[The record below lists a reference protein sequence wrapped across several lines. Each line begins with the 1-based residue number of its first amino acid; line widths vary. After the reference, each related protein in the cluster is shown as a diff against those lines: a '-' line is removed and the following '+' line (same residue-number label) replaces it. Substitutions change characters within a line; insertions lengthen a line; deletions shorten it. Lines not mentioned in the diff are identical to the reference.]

1 MARVAALTATLLSF
15 ILFALTTSALPASNG
30 RPTVTIDSGVVV
42 GIKKNESSTGLELN
56 AFLGVPFAG
65 KPVRWGPPKSPAP
78 WKTPFDASK
87 YGPACVQ
94 QFNYPAG
101 RRNLILQW
109 FNTPAP
115 QESEDCLNACV
126 YVPISKDET
135 KPKAVMVWFYG
146 GGLLYGSN
154 SLPHYDG
161 STLAAH
167 EDVIVVVVNYRTNVF
182 GFPGS
187 PQIPITQNNPG
198 WLDQRLALEWV
209 QRNIAAFG
217 GDPDKVTIFG
227 ESAGAQSVD
236 ALITQPPNPLTF
248 RAAIMESGTATYRG
262 VPANYS
268 TSWNTLVAAMNCSS
282 AANVL
287 ACMRAVPATTI
298 KSYNEL
304 NRLSWIPVFDNVTSA
319 YTSRSNRLNSTP
331 QNPKIARVPIL
342 GGSNADEG
350 RLYSISA
357 NDSSSFIRGLFPTAT
372 EQQIS
377 DLLAAYPIGGPPGS
391 GVYTG
396 TFTSP
401 LEQLGALYTDFIF
414 QCPAR
419 LVHLETS
426 QVEIPSWR
434 YYYNAS
440 FPNTDWFPD
449 AGVYHSSEIGIVLGT
464 YPAANATVFQEALS
478 RYVQH
483 IWAEFA
489 KDPYNWKAWAK
500 GPNATGVLG
509 GGVRVEDGPKAS
521 GPYLT
526 VLNRTQTDVVDKR
539 CGLYQAIY
547 DAHAH

>member
-1 MARVAALTATLLSF
+1 
-15 ILFALTTSALPASNG
+15 
-30 RPTVTIDSGVVV
+30 
-42 GIKKNESSTGLELN
+42 
-56 AFLGVPFAG
+56 
-65 KPVRWGPPKSPAP
+65 
-78 WKTPFDASK
+78 
-87 YGPACVQ
+87 
-94 QFNYPAG
+94 
-101 RRNLILQW
+101 
-109 FNTPAP
+109 
-115 QESEDCLNACV
+115 
-126 YVPISKDET
+126 
-135 KPKAVMVWFYG
+135 
-146 GGLLYGSN
+146 
-154 SLPHYDG
+154 
-161 STLAAH
+161 
-167 EDVIVVVVNYRTNVF
+167 
-182 GFPGS
+182 
-187 PQIPITQNNPG
+187 
-198 WLDQRLALEWV
+198 V

-227 ESAGAQSVD
+227 ESAGAESVD

-268 TSWNTLVAAMNCSS
+268 TSWNTLAAAMNCSS

-319 YTSRSNRLNSTP
+319 YASRSNRLNSTP
-331 QNPKIARVPIL
+331 QNSKIARVPIL

-350 RLYSISA
+350 RLYSVSA

-372 EQQIS
+372 DQQIS

-426 QVEIPSWR
+426 RVDIPSWR

-440 FPNTDWFPD
+440 FPSESHAPLLCSPASLCINYVLHPRF
-449 AGVYHSSEIGIVLGT
+449 SSL
-464 YPAANATVFQEALS
+464 A
-478 RYVQH
+478 
-483 IWAEFA
+483 
-489 KDPYNWKAWAK
+489 
-500 GPNATGVLG
+500 
-509 GGVRVEDGPKAS
+509 
-521 GPYLT
+521 
-526 VLNRTQTDVVDKR
+526 
-539 CGLYQAIY
+539 
-547 DAHAH
+547 AHANHHSLPPF